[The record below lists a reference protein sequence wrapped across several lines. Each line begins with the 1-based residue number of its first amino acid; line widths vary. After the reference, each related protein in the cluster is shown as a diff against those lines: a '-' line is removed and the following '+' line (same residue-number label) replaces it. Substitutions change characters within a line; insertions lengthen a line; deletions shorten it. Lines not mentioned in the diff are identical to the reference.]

1 MRWQSWAVLLVVLAA
16 CGWVVNNG
24 LGARLPLADLRFGN
38 LSEPQTLDPATMTG
52 VPEGRIARALYEG
65 LTYPNLDDLT
75 QPKPGVA
82 QSWTMSKDGKTYTF
96 YLRED
101 AKWSNGASVTADHFL
116 FSWRRVLTPNTGSQY
131 AELLWPI
138 RNARAFNQQLFYR
151 AKGSVTLYKSPSVA
165 SPKVVSVNK
174 GVILIR
180 EDINQKEIQ
189 KRKAPLHDKPGG
201 KPSSTVFVKAKD
213 QVTVLDKQVL
223 GTQSWFKVKTP
234 KGSAVAGEG
243 WIPGDVLA
251 KHSKSIQIKD
261 VKWVEVRTMK
271 APIQRG
277 WVLQKP
283 LGRLNYNFPNSD
295 KTKAGD
301 AWTLIGLR
309 VKPLTQPL
317 PKGYSPSAVGK
328 RLVFEIELENPTAY
342 WTQITSFYSLSP
354 VYPPLVMKRP
364 RSWVLPKFFVGNGP
378 FRLTHWMINE
388 LVRVEKNTHYWDKK
402 NVGVNSIH
410 FMAVNER
417 DTQLSM
423 YLSGDLDVVTSVP
436 LPSVQKLM
444 ERKDFYS
451 RLFLATYF
459 YRVNVERPPLNNK
472 YVRQAL
478 AYAVDRSS
486 IVKHIL
492 RAGQLPASRL
502 VPPGIRGYPIKKDT
516 PGPRFDPKKA
526 RALLQKAGYKDPS
539 KIPPIS
545 LLYNTDQQHKQVA
558 EALQK
563 MWRKHLGIRV
573 HLVNKEWKTYLDT
586 VKQREYQLARA
597 GWIGD
602 YTDPNTFL
610 SMFITGGG
618 HNRTGWSNVTY
629 DRFIG
634 LASKETNPTKRMEYF
649 RKAEA
654 ELMEELPII
663 PLYFYN
669 YQNLIHPRIKGH
681 VNNPLNNFD
690 FRRFK
695 RANKP

>member
-1 MRWQSWAVLLVVLAA
+1 MRWQSWAALAVVLSLSA
-16 CGWVVNNG
+16 WVINNG
-24 LGARLPLADLRFGN
+24 LGARLPQADLRFGN

-82 QSWTMSKDGKTYTF
+82 HSWTVSPDGKTYTF
-96 YLRED
+96 YLREN
-101 AKWSNGASVTADHFL
+101 AKWSNGAAVTAEHFL
-116 FSWRRVLTPNTGSQY
+116 FSWRRVLAPNTGSQY

-138 RNARAFNQQLFYR
+138 QNARAFNQQLFYR
-151 AKGSVTLYKSPSVA
+151 AQNNVKLFRSPSTSSPVVTRVSQGALLVRRDVGRKQIQKRSAPLRDKPNGSVTTKA
-165 SPKVVSVNK
+165 KVV
-174 GVILIR
+174 
-180 EDINQKEIQ
+180 
-189 KRKAPLHDKPGG
+189 
-201 KPSSTVFVKAKD
+201 AKD
-213 QVTVLDKQVL
+213 IVVVLDKTEL
-223 GTQSWFKVKTP
+223 GTQAWYKVKTP
-234 KGSAVAGEG
+234 KASKVQGEG
-243 WIPGDVLA
+243 WIPGDVLV
-251 KHSKSIQIKD
+251 KHSKAIKSKD
-261 VKWVEVRTMK
+261 VVWVQVYVMK
-271 APIQRG
+271 QPKLKG
-277 WVLQKP
+277 WVKQAT
-283 LGRLNYNFPNSD
+283 LGKLNYNFSNP
-295 KTKAGD
+295 KKGKGLPAWELVGLKA
-301 AWTLIGLR
+301 L
-309 VKPLTQPL
+309 PLKKPL
-317 PKGYSPSAVGK
+317 PKGYSSSAEGK
-328 RLVFEIELENPTAY
+328 MLVFEIKLEHPTAY

-354 VYPPLVMKRP
+354 VYPPLVKKRP
-364 RSWVLPKFFVGNGP
+364 RSWVLPKYFVGNGP
-378 FRLTHWMINE
+378 FKLTHWMINE
-388 LVRVEKNTHYWDKK
+388 LVRAEKNQHYWDKK

-436 LPSVQKLM
+436 LPSVQKLLQ
-444 ERKDFYS
+444 RKDFYS

-478 AYAVDRSS
+478 AYAVDRTS

-492 RAGQLPASRL
+492 RAGQLPAYRL
-502 VPPGIRGYPIKKDT
+502 VPPGIRGYPLTKDT
-516 PGPRFDPKKA
+516 PGPRFNPKKA
-526 RALLQKAGYKDPS
+526 RALLRKAGFKDPS

-629 DRFIG
+629 DRFIR
-634 LASKETNPTKRMEYF
+634 LASKERDPSKRMAFF

-654 ELMEELPII
+654 VLMEELPIL

-690 FRRFK
+690 FRRFRRVK
-695 RANKP
+695 GK